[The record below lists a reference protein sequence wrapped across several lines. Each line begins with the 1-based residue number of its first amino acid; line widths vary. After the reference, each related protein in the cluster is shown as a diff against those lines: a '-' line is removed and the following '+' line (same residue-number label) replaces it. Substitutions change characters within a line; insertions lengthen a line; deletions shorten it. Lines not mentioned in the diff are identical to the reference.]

1 MLGEQSGIRFADV
14 TLRLRLALGYALL
27 FLIALALLEVALYV
41 VLQGALEDE
50 IDNALRDRAMQ
61 VERALI
67 ITNNDL
73 SSERLS
79 SDIFVL
85 SPTST
90 GHELTAPGIH
100 LRVIG
105 LDGQTIAASSNIAT
119 RFPTDEDAL
128 DRAIRGRSITESVQ
142 ISDTTVRVLY
152 WPLRLGGR
160 VRAVVQV
167 GESMHTTERTMS
179 ETRSLLLIGGA
190 IALASGLGGGWWLT
204 RQSLRPVQRLTETVA
219 GIAETGEFN
228 RRVPQ
233 PEVHDEIGQL
243 AITFNDLLDRL
254 QLLLDRQRALVADT
268 SHELRNPLM
277 VLRGNLE
284 LLGHELPSTDRIE
297 ATTESIEEVD
307 RMTRLVQD
315 LLFLADADADSAIQH
330 QDVALEALVAAIA
343 EDAVLIATRD
353 DGTREIVLEANDP
366 IVVHGDIERL
376 RQLIWNLV
384 ENAVRYTP
392 AGGTV
397 TLALRRHGP
406 VAELTVNDT
415 GIGIPPEHLPHI
427 FERFYRVDTSRSRAL
442 GGTGLGLSIVRQIAE
457 AHGGQVRV
465 RSTLGEGS
473 TFTVALPVVAD

>member
-1 MLGEQSGIRFADV
+1 M

-41 VLQGALEDE
+41 VLQGALEEE
-50 IDNALRDRAMQ
+50 IDNALLDRAMQ
-61 VERALI
+61 VERALV

-85 SPTST
+85 SPPSA

-100 LRVIG
+100 LRVIS
-105 LDGQTIAASSNIAT
+105 LDGRTIAASSNIAT
-119 RFPTDEDAL
+119 RFPTDGDAL
-128 DRAIRGRSITESVQ
+128 DRAVRGRSIMETVE
-142 ISDTTVRVLY
+142 ISGTNVRVLY

-179 ETRSLLLIGGA
+179 QTRSLLLVGGA
-190 IALASGLGGGWWLT
+190 IALVSGLAGGWWLT

-219 GIAETGEFN
+219 GIAETGEFD
-228 RRVPQ
+228 RRVPHPQ
-233 PEVHDEIGQL
+233 VHDEIGQL

-254 QLLLDRQRALVADT
+254 QLLIDRQRALVADT

-284 LLGHELPSTDRIE
+284 LLGHDLPARDRVE

-330 QDVALEALVAAIA
+330 KDVALEAVVAAIA

-366 IVVHGDIERL
+366 IVVHGDVERL

-406 VAELTVNDT
+406 VAELTVSDT

-457 AHGGQVRV
+457 SHGGQVRV
-465 RSTLGEGS
+465 RSTLEEGS
-473 TFTVALPVVAD
+473 TFTVVLPVVAD

>member
-1 MLGEQSGIRFADV
+1 M
-14 TLRLRLALGYALL
+14 RLALGYAVI

-41 VLQGALEDE
+41 VLEETLVDE
-50 IDNALRDRAMQ
+50 IDTALIDRAMQ

-67 ITNNDL
+67 ISNNADL
-73 SSERLS
+73 SSEQLS

-85 SPTST
+85 SPTSPSQ
-90 GHELTAPGIH
+90 ELTSPGIH
-100 LRVIG
+100 LRVLG
-105 LDGQTIAASSNIAT
+105 LDGQTIAASSNTAT
-119 RFPTDEDAL
+119 RFPNDPDAFAEAL
-128 DRAIRGRSITESVQ
+128 DGRSVEN
-142 ISDTTVRVLY
+142 TTSIDGTRVRILY
-152 WPLRLGGR
+152 RPLRLSGD
-160 VRAVVQV
+160 VRAVVQL
-167 GESMHTTERTMS
+167 GESMQTTERTMA
-179 ETRSLLLIGGA
+179 ETRSLLLIGGV
-190 IALASGLGGGWWLT
+190 IVLVIGLAGGWWLT
-204 RQSLRPVQRLTETVA
+204 RQSLRPVKRLTETVA
-219 GIAETGEFN
+219 GIAETGEFS
-228 RRVPQ
+228 RRVPD
-233 PEVHDEIGQL
+233 PTVHDEIGQL
-243 AITFNDLLDRL
+243 ALTFNDLLDRL

-284 LLGHELPSTDRIE
+284 LLGHDLPASDRRE
-297 ATTESIEEVD
+297 ATIESIEEVD

-315 LLFLADADADSAIQH
+315 LLFLADADADKSIQH
-330 QDVALEALVAAIA
+330 EDVALEALVASIA
-343 EDAVLIATRD
+343 EDAVLIATRA

-366 IVVHGDIERL
+366 IVIHGDRERL

-406 VAELTVNDT
+406 VAELTVSDT
-415 GIGIPPEHLPHI
+415 GIGIAPEHLQHI

-465 RSTLGEGS
+465 RSIPGEGS
-473 TFTVALPVVAD
+473 TFTVALPIHQ

>member
-1 MLGEQSGIRFADV
+1 MGAPSSIRPAEV
-14 TLRLRLALGYALL
+14 SLRLRLALGYAVL
-27 FLIALALLEVALYV
+27 FLIALALLEVALYII
-41 VLQGALEDE
+41 LRGALVDE
-50 IDNALRDRAMQ
+50 IDMALRERAMQ

-67 ITNNDL
+67 ISNNDDL

-79 SDIFVL
+79 ADIFVL
-85 SPTST
+85 APTSP
-90 GHELTAPGIH
+90 GQELTSPGIH
-100 LRVIG
+100 LRVLT
-105 LDGQTIAASSNIAT
+105 LDGQTIAASSNTAA
-119 RFPTDEDAL
+119 RFPNDPDAFE
-128 DRAIRGRSITESVQ
+128 RVVRGRSVF
-142 ISDTTVRVLY
+142 TTTSIGGTRVRLLY
-152 WPLRLGGR
+152 RPLRLGGQ
-160 VRAVVQV
+160 VRAVVQL
-167 GESMHTTERTMS
+167 GESMHTTERTLAEM
-179 ETRSLLLIGGA
+179 RSLLLFGGV
-190 IALASGLGGGWWLT
+190 IALASGLAGGWWLT

-219 GIAETGEFN
+219 GIARTGEFD

-233 PEVHDEIGQL
+233 LAVQDEIGRL
-243 AITFNDLLDRL
+243 ALTFNDLLDRL

-284 LLGHELPSTDRIE
+284 LLSHDLPPADRIE

-307 RMTRLVQD
+307 RMTRLVRD
-315 LLFLADADADSAIQH
+315 LLFLADADAESAIQH
-330 QDVALEALVAAIA
+330 EEVALEALVAAIA
-343 EDAVLIATRD
+343 EDAVLIATRS

-366 IVVHGDIERL
+366 IVIHGDPERL

-397 TLALRRHGP
+397 ILALRRHGP
-406 VAELTVNDT
+406 VAELTISDT
-415 GIGIPPEHLPHI
+415 GIGIAPEHLPHI

-473 TFTVALPVVAD
+473 TFTVALPVAG

>member
-1 MLGEQSGIRFADV
+1 MS
-14 TLRLRLALGYALL
+14 LRLRLAIGYAIF
-27 FLIALALLEVALYV
+27 FLITLVLLEVALYTI
-41 VLQGALEDE
+41 LANALEDE
-50 IDNALRDRAMQ
+50 LDKGLRDRALQ

-67 ITNNDL
+67 ISNNDDL

-79 SDIFVL
+79 SDIFAL
-85 SPTST
+85 SPP
-90 GHELTAPGIH
+90 TASQQLSSPGIH
-100 LRVIG
+100 LRVLA
-105 LDGQTIAASSNIAT
+105 LDGQTIAASSNVVT
-119 RFPTDEDAL
+119 RFPLNAEAFDQSAS
-128 DRAIRGRSITESVQ
+128 GESVSET
-142 ISDTTVRVLY
+142 IRIGGTSVRILY
-152 WPLRLGGR
+152 HPLRLGGD
-160 VRAVVQV
+160 VRAVIQL
-167 GESMHTTERTMS
+167 GESMRTTERTLS
-179 ETRSLLLIGGA
+179 EMRSLLLIGGGIA
-190 IALASGLGGGWWLT
+190 IVTGMAGSWWLT
-204 RQSLRPVQRLTETVA
+204 RQSLRPVQRLTGTVA
-219 GIAETGEFN
+219 DIAETGAFD

-233 PEVHDEIGQL
+233 AGVHDEIGQL
-243 AITFNDLLDRL
+243 AMTFNDLLDRL

-284 LLGHELPSTDRIE
+284 LLSLDLPLSDRKE
-297 ATTESIEEVD
+297 ATTESLEEVD

-315 LLFLADADADSAIQH
+315 LLFLADADADSAIQRRH
-330 QDVALEALVAAIA
+330 VALEALVAAIA

-366 IVVHGDIERL
+366 IVVDGDPERL

-397 TLALRRHGP
+397 TIGLRQRGP
-406 VAELTVNDT
+406 VAELTISDT
-415 GIGIPPEHLPHI
+415 GIGIAPEHLPHI

-473 TFTVALPVVAD
+473 TFTVALPVIS